1 VSADSTA
8 PKQQKV
14 VGKPFAKGTSGN
26 PAGRPQG
33 SRNKLAESFV
43 RDVLAD
49 WEASGLVTLQKLRDE
64 KPDVYVKVVADLLP
78 KIEEKT
84 ENLNVN
90 HSGTIEHRSVSEIG
104 ERVTELL
111 GRRPETDSPASL
123 PH

>member
-1 VSADSTA
+1 MF
-8 PKQQKV
+8 K
-14 VGKPFAKGTSGN
+14 KGQSGN
-26 PAGRPQG
+26 PAGRPVGARQ
-33 SRNKLAESFV
+33 KLAEAFV
-43 RDVLAD
+43 DDVLKD
-49 WEASGLVTLQKLRDE
+49 WKESGLVTLQKLRDD

-104 ERVTELL
+104 ERITELL
-111 GRRPETDSPASL
+111 GQRPEADSAAPL